1 MYRMN
6 YKLALL
12 GNHFFDI
19 IKDYSIC
26 DGSFYSLVKIFDID
40 EISEGKEK
48 KNLLLHLAQ
57 TKAKNLFIAPL
68 NE

>member
-48 KNLLLHLAQ
+48 KSFATSRTYQ
-57 TKAKNLFIAPL
+57 SKNFIYRAL
-68 NE
+68 K